1 MVQRN
6 PPLTWR
12 TPPGVPCRHSWRHI
26 LLTRATSHSN
36 NVAQPRRECYT
47 LQIMADLGFGIGV
60 LLVIFGPLLLIPIAW
75 LVDRFAMRPI
85 VVPALVPRVSAAGAR
100 WVSLALSILILG
112 ATLALSYFPGKREF
126 DRLCSEHATPS
137 ISNRVH
143 ADGFYRTRLF
153 AYEAK
158 RFLASFRFVEAP
170 DPYKD
175 GVRLRYSKVGN
186 DVRQE
191 EVLTLRS
198 RYGVR
203 EDFSAMAFGITMTEK
218 HIYEMA
224 TSREL
229 AKAAHITY
237 EGGPLALF
245 LGVSGMSACPDIRSE
260 EGARDFQ
267 TFYNLETVILRGA
280 ETTEPTED

>member
-1 MVQRN
+1 MSPFLATYLANTRN
-6 PPLTWR
+6 
-12 TPPGVPCRHSWRHI
+12 V
-26 LLTRATSHSN
+26 HSN
-36 NVAQPRRECYT
+36 NVAQPRRERYT
-47 LQIMADLGFGIGV
+47 LEIVGDLGFGIGV

-85 VVPALVPRVSAAGAR
+85 VVPALVPRLSAAGAR
-100 WVSLALSILILG
+100 WVSLTLSILILG

-143 ADGFYRTRLF
+143 ADGFYRTRLY

-158 RFLASFRFVEAP
+158 RFLDSFRFVEAP
-170 DPYKD
+170 DLYKD
-175 GVRLRYSKVGN
+175 GVSLRYSKVGD

-191 EVLTLRS
+191 EALTLRS

-203 EDFSAMAFGITMTEK
+203 EDFSEMAFGIMMTEK

-237 EGGPLALF
+237 TGGPLSLF
-245 LGVSGMSACPDIRSE
+245 LGGYGMSSCPDIRSE

-280 ETTEPTED
+280 ETTESTED